1 MKKCLSII
9 LFSTFLLMS
18 TGCSVDDLNDA
29 AFLEESNVS
38 LIEQLS
44 KPSADKGKLPQPTIW
59 ADGIKYL
66 GLVVP
71 ASFSPHSDSFDELY
85 VLPGMA
91 KFYNDVPL
99 ISGSKP
105 GDRDYNGGRWHL
117 NVLKAGI
124 DPVKY
129 IMANKEDDL
138 DLADFDSTDMYF
150 ECPLRPL

>member
-1 MKKCLSII
+1 MKKSLSII
-9 LFSTFLLMS
+9 LFSTLLWI

-29 AFLEESNVS
+29 AIMEESNVS

-91 KFYNDVPL
+91 KFYDDVPL
-99 ISGSKP
+99 ISDSKP

-117 NVLKAGI
+117 NELKAGV

-129 IMANKEDDL
+129 MMANKEDDL
-138 DLADFDSTDMYF
+138 DPADFESTDKYF